1 MNDKIIPMFD
11 PQCEVSQT
19 TSSYNAFDIY
29 LDEEI
34 KDPTYYRHAFQV
46 LRSAQ
51 RGDLVRLYISS
62 HGGNLNSALIFKNC
76 IEACE
81 ADVIAIIEAEA
92 YSAASLIALSC
103 PGIEVKPY
111 ATMMLHSAS
120 FGSGGSVQNVRD
132 HVEFTGRH
140 AESLMEEVYADFIS
154 PEEMEDLRKGRE
166 LWFDYKQIGERLD
179 TMFEARALKLEQG
192 CEFGDCDLDPEEPFN
207 LKTLIK
213 EAVVEALAEK
223 AVGDQ
228 EAYLDWLETVKKANK
243 EEKPK
248 RSPRPKKPAEGGD
261 VLIETL
267 SVATTPQF
275 ENLLKAT
282 LE

>member
-1 MNDKIIPMFD
+1 MSNDNLIPMFKD
-11 PQCEVSQT
+11 QCEVSQT
-19 TSSYNAFDIY
+19 QSVYNAYDIY

-46 LRSAQ
+46 LRSSQ
-51 RGDLVRLYISS
+51 RGDLIRLYISS

-81 ADVIAIIEAEA
+81 ADVVAIIEAEA

-140 AESLMEEVYADFIS
+140 AESLMEEVYADFIN
-154 PEEMEDLRKGRE
+154 PEEMEDLCKGRE

-179 TMFEARALKLEQG
+179 AMFEARTLKLEQE

-213 EAVVEALAEK
+213 EAVVEALAERD
-223 AVGDQ
+223 VTQDVQ
-228 EAYLDWLETVKKANK
+228 VSV
-243 EEKPK
+243 EKSK
-248 RSPRPKKPAEGGD
+248 RTPRPKKPPSD
-261 VLIETL
+261 VL
-267 SVATTPQF
+267 ATKLVQDVRDDIRP
-275 ENLLKAT
+275 EDLK
-282 LE
+282 

>member
-1 MNDKIIPMFD
+1 MNDKIIPMFEQ
-11 PQCEVSQT
+11 QCEVSQT

-46 LRSAQ
+46 LRSSQ
-51 RGDLVRLYISS
+51 RGDLVRIYISS

-154 PEEMEDLRKGRE
+154 PLEMEDLKKGRE

-179 TMFEARALKLEQG
+179 AMFEARALKQEES
-192 CEFGDCDLDPEEPFN
+192 CECGECSLDGEEGEFVEGGFD
-207 LKTLIK
+207 LKTMIK
-213 EAVVEALAEK
+213 EAVQEALAEREQVK
-223 AVGDQ
+223 AVDKPAV
-228 EAYLDWLETVKKANK
+228 EPKRPSRAK
-243 EEKPK
+243 KPK
-248 RSPRPKKPAEGGD
+248 PVEDECGIVVGYNFKDDK
-261 VLIETL
+261 
-267 SVATTPQF
+267 
-275 ENLLKAT
+275 
-282 LE
+282 

>member
-1 MNDKIIPMFD
+1 MNDKIIPMFEQ
-11 PQCEVSQT
+11 QCEVSQT

-81 ADVIAIIEAEA
+81 ADVVAIIEAEA

-154 PEEMEDLRKGRE
+154 PLEMEDLKKGRE

-179 TMFEARALKLEQG
+179 AMFEARALKDEES
-192 CEFGDCDLDPEEPFN
+192 CECGECELNPEEPFD
-207 LKTLIK
+207 LKSLIK
-213 EAVVEALAEK
+213 EAVQEALAEREQVK
-223 AVGDQ
+223 AVDKP
-228 EAYLDWLETVKKANK
+228 AA
-243 EEKPK
+243 KPK
-248 RSPRPKKPAEGGD
+248 RPSRAKKSITDDPGLG
-261 VLIETL
+261 
-267 SVATTPQF
+267 
-275 ENLLKAT
+275 LL
-282 LE
+282 

>member
-1 MNDKIIPMFD
+1 MNDKIIPMFEQ
-11 PQCEVSQT
+11 QCEVSQT

-46 LRSAQ
+46 LRSSQ
-51 RGDLVRLYISS
+51 RGDLVRIYISS

-154 PEEMEDLRKGRE
+154 PLEMEDLKKGRE

-179 TMFEARALKLEQG
+179 AMFEARALKQEES
-192 CEFGDCDLDPEEPFN
+192 CECGECGLDDPEHPEEPFD
-207 LKTLIK
+207 LKTMIK
-213 EAVVEALAEK
+213 EAVQEALAER
-223 AVGDQ
+223 DQ
-228 EAYLDWLETVKKANK
+228 VSATDKPAA
-243 EEKPK
+243 KPK
-248 RSPRPKKPAEGGD
+248 RPSRAKAKKPE
-261 VLIETL
+261 L
-267 SVATTPQF
+267 SENPQ
-275 ENLLKAT
+275 LG
-282 LE
+282 

>member
-92 YSAASLIALSC
+92 YSAASLIVLSC

-140 AESLMEEVYADFIS
+140 AESLIEEVYADFIS
-154 PEEMEDLRKGRE
+154 PDEMEDLRKGRE

-179 TMFEARALKLEQG
+179 AMFEARALKLEQG
-192 CEFGDCDLDPEEPFN
+192 CDDPDCTDCNQESMPSIDSIIETAVASGVEQGLAAVLKKYDL
-207 LKTLIK
+207 
-213 EAVVEALAEK
+213 V
-223 AVGDQ
+223 
-228 EAYLDWLETVKKANK
+228 
-243 EEKPK
+243 EKPK
-248 RSPRPKKPAEGGD
+248 PEKKASRAKKPE
-261 VLIETL
+261 VRSLPE
-267 SVATTPQF
+267 V
-275 ENLLKAT
+275 LKANRDLAT
-282 LE
+282 EIFKDIEPGSTVDLNC

>member
-1 MNDKIIPMFD
+1 MNDKIIPMFEQ
-11 PQCEVSQT
+11 QCEVSQT

-46 LRSAQ
+46 LRSSQ
-51 RGDLVRLYISS
+51 RGDLVRIFISS

-154 PEEMEDLRKGRE
+154 PIEMEDLKKGRE

-179 TMFEARALKLEQG
+179 AMFEARALKQEES
-192 CEFGDCDLDPEEPFN
+192 CECGECDLNPEEPFD

-213 EAVVEALAEK
+213 DAVQEALADREQVK
-223 AVGDQ
+223 AV
-228 EAYLDWLETVKKANK
+228 EKPVV
-243 EEKPK
+243 KPK
-248 RSPRPKKPAEGGD
+248 RPSRAKKPKPVEDERGIVVGYNFKD
-261 VLIETL
+261 D
-267 SVATTPQF
+267 
-275 ENLLKAT
+275 K
-282 LE
+282 